1 MINNILIKNFLYIPR
16 DQFSQLMMVYLAL
29 AADIVEIF
37 EAFRESQVMLEP
49 LLTYAILG
57 VWSWSLLQFG
67 LVLGASSSGR
77 KARCVFTLN
86 PFL

>member
-1 MINNILIKNFLYIPR
+1 MINNILIKEFLYIPR

-77 KARCVFTLN
+77 KARYVTEDQKI
-86 PFL
+86 